1 MFGIFSW
8 GVIIGADRF
17 LAGLGTETVAG
28 AGIEVTF
35 CGGGSGGSS
44 STARGTVLISS
55 NCGREGYRD
64 RGAVGSGVWTK
75 SSAGL
80 MN

>member
-1 MFGIFSW
+1 MFGMFCW
-8 GVIIGADRF
+8 KVIVGADSS
-17 LAGLGTETVAG
+17 LAGLGAETVAG

-35 CGGGSGGSS
+35 GGSEGTS
-44 STARGTVLISS
+44 STASGAVLISS
-55 NCGREGYRD
+55 NCGSEVYRE

>member
-1 MFGIFSW
+1 MFCW
-8 GVIIGADRF
+8 GVIIGTDRF
-17 LAGLGTETVAG
+17 LAGLGAETVAG

-35 CGGGSGGSS
+35 GGSGGSS
-44 STARGTVLISS
+44 STASEALLISS
-55 NCGREGYRD
+55 NCGREVYRD